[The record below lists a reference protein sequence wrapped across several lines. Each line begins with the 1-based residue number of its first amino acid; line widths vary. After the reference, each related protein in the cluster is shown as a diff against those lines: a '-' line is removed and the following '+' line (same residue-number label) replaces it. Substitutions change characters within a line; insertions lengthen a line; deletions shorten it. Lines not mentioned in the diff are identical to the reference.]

1 MAGSRAHGGPRVP
14 GSLPDVSATGRR
26 DGRRAL
32 GERALSVV
40 TAVTAL
46 VPLGA
51 LVAATV
57 VLLVE
62 ALPAIRY
69 DGLQFLTGS
78 AWRPGNYYGAPVR
91 TGGVLHPV
99 GAAYGALPL
108 ILGTLESSAIAVVVA
123 FPVAVGAAVLVV
135 EKLPRRAASTMGF
148 FLEVLAGIPSVV
160 FGLWGVLSFG
170 PWLARDIYPALTHL
184 PDVPPLSIFHGPVGA
199 GEGLLTS
206 GLVLAVMIIPII
218 AATTRDLLRQVPEA
232 TKEGADALGMTHA
245 EAFGAVQVRWVRTGV
260 LGALVLGLGR
270 ALGETIA
277 LALVS
282 GTVLSSATNIYGT
295 MTTVAATI
303 VSLLDSAQTDPTGL
317 AVRALAEAALVLL
330 VITLAVNV
338 GARLLVRR
346 SARGAALPI
355 GAGF

>member
-1 MAGSRAHGGPRVP
+1 M
-14 GSLPDVSATGRR
+14 
-26 DGRRAL
+26 
-32 GERALSVV
+32 LS
-40 TAVTAL
+40 AVTMVSAL

-51 LVAATV
+51 LVAAVV

-62 ALPAIRY
+62 AFPAIRY
-69 DGLQFLTGS
+69 DGWGFLTGS

-108 ILGTLESSAIAVVVA
+108 VLGTLESSAIAVVVA

-135 EKLPRRAASTMGF
+135 EKLPSRVAGAVGF
-148 FLEVLAGIPSVV
+148 CLEVLAGIPSVV
-160 FGLWGVLSFG
+160 IGLWGVLSFG
-170 PWLARDIYPALTHL
+170 PWLARDVYPVLTHL
-184 PDVPPLSIFHGPVGA
+184 PNVPPLDIFHGPVGA

-245 EAFGAVQVRWVRTGV
+245 EAFRTVQVRWVRTGV

-330 VITLAVNV
+330 VITIAVNI